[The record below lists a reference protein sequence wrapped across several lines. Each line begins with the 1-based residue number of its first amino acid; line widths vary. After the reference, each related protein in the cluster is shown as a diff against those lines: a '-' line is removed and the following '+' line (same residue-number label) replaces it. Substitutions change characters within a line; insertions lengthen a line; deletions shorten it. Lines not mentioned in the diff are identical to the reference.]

1 MKLDTISMIDALH
14 TGNAAAAQEAFNRA
28 MLNKVNVAVDERK
41 IEVAGHIYNKDLL
54 CQTAK

>member
-1 MKLDTISMIDALH
+1 MKLDTTSMIDALH

-41 IEVAGHIYNKDLL
+41 IEVAGQIYNKDAL
-54 CQTAK
+54 CQISK